1 MTSLPL
7 IDCTGLYKPDAIL
20 SLSFQVARKKGRSEL
35 KRGGWSYGSLNES
48 PATGRGDF
56 ALQRQERIVTMA
68 AIEEEISMN
77 CPYCQA
83 TLSDNARF
91 CTGCGSALAHPDPSG
106 NYPAEAATQVVNVAQ
121 TASATAGD
129 SLIGCTLEEKYKI
142 TARLGEGG
150 MGAVY
155 RATRVRIGDEVAVK
169 VMHPQ
174 FVKDEATLERFRREA
189 RAAAMLHHPN
199 VVAIHDY
206 GEGRTP
212 EAPAFI
218 VMELVAGISL
228 RDLLEQQQRLAPER
242 AVALMREICNGV
254 GAAHRHNVI
263 HRDIKPDNIIVLPP
277 GAHGEHETAK
287 VLDFGIA
294 KLRDLTSDMT
304 LTQAGMVM
312 GTPYYMS
319 PEQCRA
325 EGLDARSDVYS
336 LGAMLY
342 EMLAGTPPFLAA
354 TPTGVVAKHLM
365 EPPPPFASQLGVP
378 ASVEAVI
385 GRALAKDRNMR
396 QADATVFARELQTAM
411 TTNLTQPLSP
421 STANLGAGQ
430 ATQVFYPPAAT
441 VQQSGAYGTMPPVA
455 GRATVQERLP
465 AERSRAGMLVA
476 AIVSLVILIG
486 LGVIA
491 YVVFMNRKPLP
502 SPAPSLS
509 QGQNTVQPITPTP
522 VPTNANRPETT
533 SAPPADARSRVESKI
548 LNNELLDRSDLA
560 GIADSD
566 LRLLRNAAYARH
578 GRIFDAPELQRY
590 FSTRSWYRPRT
601 EYKDADLTAND
612 RANVTLIK
620 LAEGAGSPPVD
631 AAALQKAVLDTLNGW
646 VEAMGRHDLDAYMSH
661 YANALDTYY
670 KRSNVS
676 RDDVRAD
683 KARAFSRFATLDIQ
697 LSNVNIKP
705 DETGGRVVVTYNKAY
720 DFAEADGHHFSGSAR
735 SGLWLEKSGNR
746 WLITSEKD
754 L

>member
-1 MTSLPL
+1 
-7 IDCTGLYKPDAIL
+7 
-20 SLSFQVARKKGRSEL
+20 
-35 KRGGWSYGSLNES
+35 
-48 PATGRGDF
+48 
-56 ALQRQERIVTMA
+56 
-68 AIEEEISMN
+68 MN

-91 CTGCGSALAHPDPSG
+91 CTGCGTALARPDTPSG
-106 NYPAEAATQVVNVAQ
+106 YRSEAATQVVSVDQ
-121 TASATAGD
+121 PSAGAAD
-129 SLIGCTLEEKYKI
+129 DRLIGRTLEDKYQI

-199 VVAIHDY
+199 VVAIYDY
-206 GEGRTP
+206 GEGHTP

-218 VMELVAGISL
+218 VMELVAGVSL
-228 RDLLEQQQRLAPER
+228 RDLLEQQQRLPVER

-263 HRDIKPDNIIVLPP
+263 HRDIKPDNIIVLPA
-277 GAHGEHETAK
+277 GAQGEHETAK

-294 KLRDLTSDMT
+294 KLRDLTSNNT

-325 EGLDARSDVYS
+325 ESLDARSDVYS

-342 EMLAGTPPFLAA
+342 EMLAGAPPFVAT

-365 EPPPPFASQLGVP
+365 EPPPPLPYQLGVP

-396 QADATVFARELQTAM
+396 QADAPVFARELQAAL
-411 TTNLTQPLSP
+411 TTNLTHPLSP
-421 STANLGAGQ
+421 PTANIGAGQ
-430 ATQVFYPPAAT
+430 ATQVVYPPAAT
-441 VQQSGAYGTMPPVA
+441 MQQPGAYGTVQQYP
-455 GRATVQERLP
+455 GRATVQEQLP
-465 AERSRAGMLVA
+465 ARQSRRGMLVA
-476 AIVSLVILIG
+476 GIVSLVILIG
-486 LGVIA
+486 LVAVA
-491 YVVFMNRKPLP
+491 YFVFIDRKPQPVSTP
-502 SPAPSLS
+502 SVT
-509 QGQNTVQPITPTP
+509 QGQNNVQPITPTT
-522 VPTNANRPETT
+522 VPTNPNRAAA
-533 SAPPADARSRVESKI
+533 SATPADAKGRVESKI
-548 LNNELLDRSDLA
+548 LNNESLNQSDLT
-560 GIADSD
+560 GIADAD
-566 LRLLRNAAYARH
+566 LRLLRNTVYARH

-590 FSTRSWYRPRT
+590 FATRTWYRPRS

-612 RANVTLIK
+612 RANITLIRA
-620 LAEGAGSPPVD
+620 AEGAGAAPVD
-631 AAALQKAVLDTLNGW
+631 AAAVQKAVLDTLNGW
-646 VEAMGRHDLDAYMSH
+646 VEAMRRHDLDAYMSY
-661 YANALDTYY
+661 YAGTLDTYY

-676 RDDVRAD
+676 RDAVRAD
-683 KARAFSRFATLDIQ
+683 KARAFSRFATLDLQ
-697 LSNVNIKP
+697 VSNVNVRA
-705 DETGGRVVVTYNKAY
+705 DETGGRVVVTYDKAY
-720 DFAEADGHHFSGSAR
+720 DFTEADGHRFSGTAR
-735 SGLWLEKSGNR
+735 SGLWLEKSGDR

>member
-1 MTSLPL
+1 
-7 IDCTGLYKPDAIL
+7 
-20 SLSFQVARKKGRSEL
+20 
-35 KRGGWSYGSLNES
+35 
-48 PATGRGDF
+48 
-56 ALQRQERIVTMA
+56 MA
-68 AIEEEISMN
+68 ANEKEISMN
-77 CPYCQA
+77 CPHCQA
-83 TLSDNARF
+83 SLADNARF
-91 CTGCGSALAHPDPSG
+91 CTGCGSAVARPDTPA
-106 NYPAEAATQVVNVAQ
+106 NYLSEAATQVSNVEPRA
-121 TASATAGD
+121 AGTQND
-129 SLIGCTLEEKYKI
+129 PLIGRILEDKYKI

-169 VMHPQ
+169 VMHSQ
-174 FVKDEATLERFRREA
+174 FVKDETTLERFRREA

-206 GEGRTP
+206 GEGSTV

-228 RDLLEQQQRLAPER
+228 RDLLEQQQRLAVER

-294 KLRDLTSDMT
+294 KLRDIASDMT

-325 EGLDARSDVYS
+325 EALDARSDVYS

-342 EMLAGTPPFLAA
+342 EMLAGTPPFIAS

-365 EPPPPFASQLGVP
+365 EPPPPFAFQLGVP

-385 GRALAKDRNMR
+385 GRALAKDRNLR

-421 STANLGAGQ
+421 STANIGAGQ

-441 VQQSGAYGTMPPVA
+441 VQQSGVYGTMPSVPS
-455 GRATVQERLP
+455 RATVQEQLP
-465 AERSRAGMLVA
+465 AERSRTGMLVA
-476 AIVSLVILIG
+476 GIVSLVILIG
-486 LGVIA
+486 LGLIA
-491 YVVFMNRKPLP
+491 YFVFMNRKPLP
-502 SPAPSLS
+502 SPAPSVNP
-509 QGQNTVQPITPTP
+509 GQNTVQPITPTP

-533 SAPPADARSRVESKI
+533 NPPPADAKGKVESKI

-560 GIADSD
+560 GIADAD
-566 LRLLRNAAYARH
+566 LRLLRNAVYARH
-578 GRIFDAPELQRY
+578 GRIFEAPELQRY
-590 FSTRSWYRPRT
+590 FSTRSWYRGRSN
-601 EYKDADLTAND
+601 YSDADLTAND
-612 RANVTLIK
+612 RANIALIK
-620 LAEGAGSPPVD
+620 SAEGASSTPVD
-631 AAALQKAVLDTLNGW
+631 TASIQKEVLNTLNGW
-646 VEAMGRHDLDAYMSH
+646 VEAMGHHDLDAYMSY
-661 YANALDTYY
+661 YANSLDTYY

-676 RDDVRAD
+676 RNDVRAD

-697 LSNVNIKP
+697 LSNVDIKP
-705 DETGGRVVVTYNKAY
+705 DETAGRVVVTYNKAY
-720 DFAEADGHHFSGSAR
+720 DFAEAGGRHFNGSAR
-735 SGLWLEKSGNR
+735 SALWLEKSSNR

>member
-1 MTSLPL
+1 
-7 IDCTGLYKPDAIL
+7 
-20 SLSFQVARKKGRSEL
+20 
-35 KRGGWSYGSLNES
+35 
-48 PATGRGDF
+48 
-56 ALQRQERIVTMA
+56 MA
-68 AIEEEISMN
+68 ATEEEMSMN

-83 TLSDNARF
+83 SLADNARF
-91 CTGCGSALAHPDPSG
+91 CTGCGSAMARPETSG
-106 NYPAEAATQVVNVAQ
+106 NYASDAATQVINAAQ
-121 TASATAGD
+121 TANVTQTD
-129 SLIGCTLEEKYKI
+129 PLIGRILEDKYKI

-155 RATRVRIGDEVAVK
+155 RATRVRIGDDVAVK

-206 GEGRTP
+206 GEGHTP

-218 VMELVAGISL
+218 VMELVGGISL

-277 GAHGEHETAK
+277 GAHGEHESAK

-312 GTPYYMS
+312 GTPFYMS

-325 EGLDARSDVYS
+325 EALDARSDVYS

-342 EMLAGTPPFLAA
+342 EMLAGTPPFVAS

-365 EPPPPFASQLGVP
+365 EPPPPFAYQLGVP
-378 ASVEAVI
+378 AAVEAVI
-385 GRALAKDRNMR
+385 GRSLAKDRNMR

-411 TTNLTQPLSP
+411 TANLTHPLSP
-421 STANLGAGQ
+421 STASAGAAQ

-441 VQQSGAYGTMPPVA
+441 VQQSGAYFTTPPVA
-455 GRATVQERLP
+455 GRATVQETLP
-465 AERSRAGMLVA
+465 AARSRNGMIAA

-486 LGVIA
+486 LGVVA
-491 YVVFMNRKPLP
+491 YLVFMNRKPTP
-502 SPAPSLS
+502 GAAPVVNPGS
-509 QGQNTVQPITPTP
+509 NTVQPITPTP
-522 VPTNANRPETT
+522 VPTNGNRPGT
-533 SAPPADARSRVESKI
+533 STPPADARARAESKI
-548 LNNELLDRSDLA
+548 LNNELLDKNDLA
-560 GIADSD
+560 GINDTD
-566 LRLLRNAAYARH
+566 LRLLRNSVYARH
-578 GRIFDAPELQRY
+578 GRIFDAPDLQRY
-590 FSTRSWYRPRT
+590 FSTRSWYRPRSD
-601 EYKDADLTAND
+601 YADADLTAND
-612 RANVTLIK
+612 RANAALIK
-620 LAEGAGSPPVD
+620 SAESSTGAPVD
-631 AAALQKAVLDTLNGW
+631 TAAIQKEVVETLNGW
-646 VEAMGRHDLDAYMSH
+646 VEAMSHHDLDAYMSY
-661 YANALDTYY
+661 YAGALDAYY
-670 KRSNVS
+670 KRGNVS
-676 RDDVRAD
+676 RSDVRAD

-697 LSNVNIKP
+697 LSNVQIKP
-705 DETGGRVVVTYNKAY
+705 DETGGRVVVTYNKTY